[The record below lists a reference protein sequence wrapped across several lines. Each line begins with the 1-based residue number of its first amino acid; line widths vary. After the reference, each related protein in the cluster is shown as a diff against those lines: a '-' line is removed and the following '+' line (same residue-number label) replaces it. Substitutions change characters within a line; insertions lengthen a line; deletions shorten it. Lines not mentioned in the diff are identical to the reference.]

1 VFCLRID
8 CFKILLKDDEVEE
21 VSAIVLDVVQM
32 KNSDFIGL
40 MGTHLML
47 CIAFFSLTAFT
58 NRYPI

>member
-1 VFCLRID
+1 M
-8 CFKILLKDDEVEE
+8 LLKDDELEG

-40 MGTHLML
+40 MGTRLML

-58 NRYPI
+58 SRYPI